1 MGKERHFILIKEK
14 IHQNNLSILIINVPN
29 TRAPIFVKVMLL
41 TLKTYLGD
49 EKIVLGD
56 FKTSFSPRYRSL
68 KQKLNRDIV
77 KLT

>member
-14 IHQNNLSILIINVPN
+14 IHQNNLSILIIYVLNS
-29 TRAPIFVKVMLL
+29 RAPIFVKVMLL
-41 TLKTYLGD
+41 TLKTFIED